1 MDYSCRYWCLRS
13 WEAYLAKYALSF
25 ISIFSFHH
33 IDALLTNYFFV
44 LVHLNSAGHW
54 AFFVIYMKKQE
65 IIYFDPLQYDGS
77 KYLQAALNWLRHEA
91 IDKKSLSLADLTPE
105 SCTWKL
111 IQERENQPQQKG
123 NGTECGVFLC
133 VTADCVADD
142 IPITSTLY
150 TLNDMRVHNYRRKLG
165 CDILRGSFHEYPT
178 VFA

>member
-1 MDYSCRYWCLRS
+1 
-13 WEAYLAKYALSF
+13 
-25 ISIFSFHH
+25 
-33 IDALLTNYFFV
+33 
-44 LVHLNSAGHW
+44 
-54 AFFVIYMKKQE
+54 MKKQE